1 MPKWIKTILDS
12 WPGRFLTRTVE
23 RYLFHGVAQEAAALA
38 YEKTVVKCREFKWSY
53 CNGILRRWHEAGLH
67 TLDEIEAGDKRP
79 KPEEAISV
87 RTASGKAAGNAWMR
101 KYIQQRRKEE

>member
-1 MPKWIKTILDS
+1 MPKWMKSILDS

-38 YEKTVVKCREFKWSY
+38 YEKTVLKCHEFKWSY

-67 TLDEIEAGDKRP
+67 AVEEIEAGDKRP
-79 KPEEAISV
+79 APAPPG
-87 RTASGKAAGNAWMR
+87 APAGGGAGNAWMR
-101 KYIQQRRKEE
+101 KYIQQRRKEP